1 MSKGGMMMSFL
12 NYSIYLVCNSKP
24 LLEKTSLQAYPK
36 KFDKYSRNST
46 YLYSKRMSSFLF
58 SQMDGSMTV
67 EASIAIPLFM
77 FAIIN
82 LLSVILLFGEYSSG
96 LADMHMRAKELSVHA
111 HALTTDSGIGN
122 DYVVMTKV
130 MELEPLIPIMGFD
143 GGTTIISCH
152 VRKWTGYDVTGMEGS
167 RGDEERVY
175 ITPTGE
181 GYHRNPNCSY
191 LNPKIMSAVSSEINN
206 YRNNSG
212 EIYRACERCDDITLT
227 GICFYTEYGNRYH
240 TTLNCSGLKRTIMTI
255 PISEVGSRHLC
266 NKCKSSGE

>member
-1 MSKGGMMMSFL
+1 MSFL

-36 KFDKYSRNST
+36 KDCNSRNSK

-58 SQMDGSMTV
+58 SRMDASMTV
-67 EASIAIPLFM
+67 EASIALPLFI
-77 FAIIN
+77 FAVIN
-82 LLSVILLFGEYSSG
+82 LLSVILLFGEYSSE

-111 HALTTDSGIGN
+111 HALMSDTDAG
-122 DYVVMTKV
+122 DDLVVMTKV
-130 MELEPLIPIMGFD
+130 QELEPLIPVMGFN
-143 GGTTIISCH
+143 GGVTIINCR
-152 VRKWTGYDVTGMEGS
+152 VRKWTGYDVTNLQGNQ
-167 RGDEERVY
+167 GDEEWVY

-181 GYHRNPNCSY
+181 SYHTNPNCSY
-191 LNPKIMSAVSSEINN
+191 LNLKIMSAVSSKIDN

-212 EIYRACERCDDITLT
+212 EIYRPCEKCEDITLT

-266 NKCKSSGE
+266 NKCKSNGA